1 MSSNGKGQTFEVDV
15 MGSKVRATQQ
25 GNQMNVTV
33 RGGVNADASTNG
45 RDKVDASGMG

>member
-1 MSSNGKGQTFEVDV
+1 
-15 MGSKVRATQQ
+15 
-25 GNQMNVTV
+25 MNVTV